1 MDSPPTLYL
10 IDGNS
15 SIYRLYYAIQTPLS
29 TSTGL
34 PTEAILGFS
43 RIILKLLKEEK
54 PEYMAVVF
62 DAAAPTFRHELF
74 TAYKAQRPRMPS
86 DLVQQIPY
94 IKRFIR
100 ALNIPILE
108 IPGYEADD
116 VIGTLAKKAEQ
127 MGIRTIIFSPDKD
140 FLQLV
145 SDKIQVVSERM
156 GHRVL
161 YDVEKVKE
169 RYGVEPEK
177 IPDVLGLMGD
187 QSDNVP
193 GVPGIGEKTAGKL
206 IQEYGSVE
214 ELLRNVDKIKNARQR
229 ENLKQYGE
237 VALKSK
243 ELVTLN
249 THVPVEWNLEE
260 FRLSEPNR
268 SELIPL
274 LQELEFQSIL
284 KEMIPEEKIENN
296 PSREYITVLSHS
308 QLDKVINAL
317 KASQGFAID
326 TETTHPEPM
335 WAKLVGISFSVKPHQ
350 AFYIPVG
357 HTYEK
362 APVQL
367 DLKEVLTKLKPL
379 LEDAQIAKYGQN
391 MKYDKI
397 VLANYGIDLQGLDF
411 DTMIASYLLNPSRH
425 THNLEDITLEYLG
438 YKRNLTYKQVVGSG
452 VKAITM
458 DQASID
464 QVACY
469 SCEDADLV
477 FQLTQCLRPQ
487 LQQKNLEKLF
497 YQVEMPLVE
506 VLAQMERNGV
516 RIDLDLLSVLSQ
528 ELDHELERLSS
539 EIYTLAGVEFNVNS
553 PKQLGEILFE
563 KLKLPVIRKTKTGYS
578 TDVDV
583 LEELAKGHPLPS
595 KILEY
600 RQLSKLK
607 STYVDALP
615 KMVHPQTGRIHTSY
629 NQTVTATGR
638 LSSSDPNLQ
647 NIPIRTPIG
656 RRIRQAFIPAD
667 GYLLLSA
674 DYSQIELRILAHL
687 SGDEKLIEAFRRDE
701 DIHTRTAIEVLGVK
715 DASEMT
721 PELRRKAKAV
731 NFGIIYGIGSFSLS
745 KDLGISTKEAQQYI
759 NNYFAR
765 YVGVKRYLDKMIE
778 KARTEGYVTTL
789 LNRIRY
795 IPEIKSKDWSTRQF
809 GERTAINT
817 PIQGTA
823 ADMIKLAMIRI
834 HRQLKEKFPEVKMI
848 LQVHDELVFEVPENQ
863 VELVKSLVKEGMET
877 VLELSVPIKVD
888 IHVGRNW
895 ND

>member
-1 MDSPPTLYL
+1 MDRSPTLYL
-10 IDGNS
+10 MDGNS
-15 SIYRLYYAIQTPLS
+15 NIYRLYYAISTPLS

-34 PTEAILGFS
+34 PTEAILGFA

-127 MGIRTIIFSPDKD
+127 LGIHTIILSPDKD

-145 SDKIQVVSERM
+145 SDKIQVLSERM

-161 YDVEKVKE
+161 YDREKVKE

-206 IQEYGSVE
+206 IREYGSVE
-214 ELLRNVDKIKNARQR
+214 ELLRHIDKVKNVKQR
-229 ENLKQYGE
+229 ENLKQFGE

-249 THVPVEWNLEE
+249 TNVPVEWNLEE

-284 KEMIPEEKIENN
+284 KEMLPEEKIEKN
-296 PSREYITVLSHS
+296 PSQKYITVLSPS
-308 QLDKVINAL
+308 QLNEVIEAL
-317 KASQGFAID
+317 KASKGFAID

-335 WAKLVGISFSVKPHQ
+335 RAKLVGISFSLKPHQ

-357 HTYEK
+357 HTPEK
-362 APVQL
+362 VPAQL
-367 DLKEVLTKLKPL
+367 DLKEVLSRLKPL
-379 LEDAQIAKYGQN
+379 LEDARIAKYGQN

-425 THNLEDITLEYLG
+425 AHNLEDIALEYLG
-438 YKRNLTYKQVVGSG
+438 YKRNLTYKLVVGSG
-452 VKAITM
+452 TKAVTM
-458 DQASID
+458 DQAPIEK
-464 QVACY
+464 VACY
-469 SCEDADLV
+469 SCEDVDLV
-477 FQLTQCLRPQ
+477 FQLTQHLRPQ

-497 YQVEMPLVE
+497 YQVEMPLIE

-516 RIDLDLLSVLSQ
+516 RIDPNLLAALSR
-528 ELDHELERLSS
+528 ELDQELERLSS
-539 EIYTLAGVEFNVNS
+539 EIYALAGVEFNVNS

-615 KMVHPQTGRIHTSY
+615 KMVHPETGRIHTSY

-731 NFGIIYGIGSFSLS
+731 NFGIIYGIGSFSLA

-863 VELVKSLVKEGMET
+863 IELVKPLIREGMET

>member
-1 MDSPPTLYL
+1 M
-10 IDGNS
+10 DGNS
-15 SIYRLYYAIQTPLS
+15 NIYRLYYAISAPLS

-34 PTEAILGFS
+34 PTGAILGFA

-127 MGIRTIIFSPDKD
+127 LGIHTIILSPDKD

-145 SDKIQVVSERM
+145 SDKIQVLSERM

-169 RYGVEPEK
+169 RYGVEPQK

-214 ELLRNVDKIKNARQR
+214 ELLRHVDKVKNVKQR
-229 ENLKQYGE
+229 ENLKQFGE

-249 THVPVEWNLEE
+249 TNVPLEWNLEE

-284 KEMIPEEKIENN
+284 KEMLPEEKAEKN
-296 PSREYITVLSHS
+296 PSQKYVTVLSPS
-308 QLDKVINAL
+308 QLNEVIEAL
-317 KASQGFAID
+317 KVSKGFAID

-335 WAKLVGISFSVKPHQ
+335 RAKLVGISFSLKPHQ

-357 HTYEK
+357 HTLEK
-362 APVQL
+362 VPAQL
-367 DLKEVLTKLKPL
+367 DLKEVLSRLKPL

-425 THNLEDITLEYLG
+425 AHNLEDIALEYLG
-438 YKRNLTYKQVVGSG
+438 YKRNLTYKLVVGSG
-452 VKAITM
+452 TKAITM
-458 DQASID
+458 DQAPIEK
-464 QVACY
+464 VACY

-477 FQLTQCLRPQ
+477 FQLTQHLRPQ

-497 YQVEMPLVE
+497 YQVEMPLIE

-516 RIDLDLLSVLSQ
+516 RIDPNLLAALSR
-528 ELDHELERLSS
+528 ELDQELERLSS
-539 EIYTLAGVEFNVNS
+539 EIYALAGVEFNVNS

-615 KMVHPQTGRIHTSY
+615 KMVHPETGRIHTSY

-731 NFGIIYGIGSFSLS
+731 NFGIIYGIGSFSLA

-863 VELVKSLVKEGMET
+863 IELVKPLIREGMET